1 MNSILIAGAG
11 QAAIETAAALRARGF
26 EGQVCL
32 FGAERK
38 FPYQRPPLSK
48 QILTGKM
55 DLSALDLRAEAFY
68 TNKNIKVRT
77 DTQVTHVD
85 PAARTIQLES
95 GETASYDKLLIATGA
110 RPRPLPIEGSHL
122 KGVCYLRSLEDALNI
137 QQQLLPGN
145 RLVIIGG
152 GYIGLEVAA
161 SARTMGCEVSV
172 CEMAPMVMS
181 RQVDGEVASLFEE
194 RHRAEGVNI
203 RCSARVSAI
212 KGVDS
217 VEAVIVDGESVPADL
232 VIIGVGAIPNTECL
246 ANTDLLTDGA
256 LWVDANCR
264 SRDPHIYGAGD
275 VTTQLRA
282 NGLNMRLES
291 VQNAAHQS
299 KAAAA
304 AMLGQEPPRD
314 EVPWFWSEQYDM
326 KLQIAG
332 LPAEGDEP
340 IVRRFDNGISV
351 VYLNRDIVSAVSVVG
366 NPREFMAAKKL
377 IIKKCP
383 VKRDQIADSGI
394 TLKELIQFK
403 TGDEVEAHVDK
414 LRAKLQED

>member
-1 MNSILIAGAG
+1 MKSILIAGAG

-26 EGQVCL
+26 EGQLSL
-32 FGAERK
+32 FGAESK

-68 TNKNIKVRT
+68 ENKNIQVRT
-77 DTQVTHVD
+77 DTRVTLVD
-85 PAARTIQLES
+85 PAARTIQLEN
-95 GETASYDKLLIATGA
+95 GETASYDKLVIATGA
-110 RPRPLPIEGSHL
+110 RPRTLPIEGSHL
-122 KGVCYLRSLEDALNI
+122 SGVRYLRSLEDALNI
-137 QQQLLPGN
+137 QQQLKPGN

-161 SARTMGCEVSV
+161 SARMMGCEVSI
-172 CEMAPMVMS
+172 CEMATMVMS
-181 RQVDGEVASLFEE
+181 RQVDAEVAGFFER
-194 RHRAEGVNI
+194 RHRAEGVKI

-212 KGVDS
+212 IGADS
-217 VEAVIVDGESVPADL
+217 VEAVTVDGENVPADL

-246 ANTDLLTDGA
+246 AHTDLLTDGS

-282 NGLNMRLES
+282 NGWNMRLES
-291 VQNAAHQS
+291 VQNAAYQS
-299 KAAAA
+299 KTAAAA
-304 AMLGQEPPRD
+304 ILGQEPPAD

-332 LPAEGDEP
+332 LPADDDEV
-340 IVRRFDNGISV
+340 IVRRFDNGISA
-351 VYLNRDIVSAVSVVG
+351 VYLNGDTVSAVSVVG

-383 VKRDQIADSGI
+383 VKRDQIADPEV
-394 TLKELIQFK
+394 TLKELIQ
-403 TGDEVEAHVDK
+403 
-414 LRAKLQED
+414 